1 MKKFNRSRYKIKT
14 QNMYNI
20 NSFLKDKFTFLQKKK
35 NTPTLPP
42 NLIKPRQLT

>member
-35 NTPTLPP
+35 HPHLAPKP
-42 NLIKPRQLT
+42 N